1 MFESVL
7 LGYDHSLDSELTHG
21 FGEGKLGFLMYVVL
35 FDIDGTLISTG
46 GAGGAALM
54 GAFCDTFAIGDPRP
68 VKFSGRTD
76 RAISGDLFQLHGLAN
91 NEENWGRLRD
101 GYLER
106 LPGELA
112 RRSGKILPGIES
124 LLDTLTSR
132 SDVLI
137 GLLTGNLP
145 DGARIK
151 LEHFGIYQF
160 FPFGAFGEQHENRDD
175 VARDALQ
182 LVQQR
187 LAPQTPQR
195 GQTWVI
201 GDTPF
206 DVQCARA
213 IGCRALAVATGVHE
227 RDELALSEPDLL
239 LDDLTIPGPWL
250 QQLSAR

>member
-1 MFESVL
+1 
-7 LGYDHSLDSELTHG
+7 
-21 FGEGKLGFLMYVVL
+21 MYVVL

-54 GAFCDTFAIGDPRP
+54 GAFRDTFSIGDPRP

-112 RRSGKILPGIES
+112 RRSGKVLPGIES

-132 SDVLI
+132 SDVSM

-151 LEHFGIYQF
+151 LEHYGLFHF
-160 FPFGAFGEQHENRDD
+160 FPFGAFGEQHEKRDD

-182 LVQQR
+182 LVQRR
-187 LAPQTPQR
+187 LADRTPQR
-195 GQTWVI
+195 DRIWVI

-213 IGCRALAVATGVHE
+213 IGCRALAVATGIHE

-239 LDDLTIPGPWL
+239 LEDLGAPDPWL
-250 QQLSAR
+250 QQLPSQ

>member
-1 MFESVL
+1 
-7 LGYDHSLDSELTHG
+7 
-21 FGEGKLGFLMYVVL
+21 MYVVL

-54 GAFCDTFAIGDPRP
+54 GSFRDAFAIREPRP

-76 RAISGDLFQLHGLAN
+76 RAIAGELFQLHGLEN
-91 NEENWGRLRD
+91 NAENWGRLRD

-112 RRSGKILPGIES
+112 RREGTILPGIEP

-132 SDVLI
+132 SDIVM

-145 DGARIK
+145 DGARVK
-151 LEHFGIYQF
+151 LEHFGIYKF
-160 FPFGAFGEQHENRDD
+160 FPFGAFGEHHENRDD

-187 LAPQTPQR
+187 LPDQTPPQDR
-195 GQTWVI
+195 IWVI

-213 IGCRALAVATGVHE
+213 IGCRALAVATGIHN
-227 RDELALSEPDLL
+227 RDELASSDPDLL
-239 LDDLTIPGPWL
+239 LEDLSTPDPWL
-250 QQLSAR
+250 QQLSAQ